1 MRHSQRRL
9 PMAIRRWPCSPWHCP
24 SSSNGASAG
33 SPRVSGCLRSINCNE
48 YAEAGGLLSYGS
60 GLVTLSAELFRAW
73 AELTVCTTFLLHIRK
88 QKSRSLVKRLKRKPI
103 HHPVVPR
110 APVRSL
116 LPDQRHEPDGRY
128 DRGCG
133 RSVSVFC

>member
-1 MRHSQRRL
+1 MAVQSVALSFEQQWCVSGLAARFRL
-9 PMAIRRWPCSPWHCP
+9 PSVYQLH
-24 SSSNGASAG
+24 
-33 SPRVSGCLRSINCNE
+33 E

-88 QKSRSLVKRLKRKPI
+88 QKSWSLVKRLKRKPI